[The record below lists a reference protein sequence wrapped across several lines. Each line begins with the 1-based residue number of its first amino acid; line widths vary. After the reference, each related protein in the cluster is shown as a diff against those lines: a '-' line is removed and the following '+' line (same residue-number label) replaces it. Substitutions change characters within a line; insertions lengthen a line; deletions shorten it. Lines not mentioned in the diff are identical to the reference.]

1 MKEAPAQTFAHLL
14 TGLLGVPGGVHR
26 LPGVAAHRVH
36 KVLAAHDG
44 ACFEETCNLLDAWL
58 SVMPGNGAD
67 SLRRLDLLEIHA
79 AGTNVRRSRISSSSR
94 GQRRRWLAARLYCR
108 GQFDPLWAHF
118 WAQSGGFS
126 PAIPSEHSESL
137 GISSR

>member
-44 ACFEETCNLLDAWL
+44 ACFEETYNLLNAWL
-58 SVMPGNGAD
+58 SMMPGNGAHNP
-67 SLRRLDLLEIHA
+67 RRLALLETHA
-79 AGTNVRRSRISSSSR
+79 AGTNVRRPRISSSSR
-94 GQRRRWLAARLYCR
+94 GQRRRWLAARPYCLSSWTPSR
-108 GQFDPLWAHF
+108 HSFGHSRADS
-118 WAQSGGFS
+118 AQPFLRNTQN
-126 PAIPSEHSESL
+126 P
-137 GISSR
+137 